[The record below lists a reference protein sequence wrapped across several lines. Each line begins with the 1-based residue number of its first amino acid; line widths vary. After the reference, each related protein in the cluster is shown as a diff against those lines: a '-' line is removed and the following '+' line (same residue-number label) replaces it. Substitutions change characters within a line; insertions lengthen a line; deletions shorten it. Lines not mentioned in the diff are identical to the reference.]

1 MGLINHD
8 KPTYNWGGAT
18 LYDLAYT
25 VVPPHFQSVF
35 YEGRSFIDCSWEDSR
50 SSRSSLQYP
59 TAWVQSAPQSL
70 MSVFTTSSME
80 DNWCVLEPSL
90 TALPKFI
97 PATCSKI
104 ALSIDPF
111 FCRIGETNLLRGET
125 QQALDIHNVE
135 VIQVWTSTIPLWE
148 CAGMWLLYVTSLCDY
163 FTWLV
168 YVTSLCD

>member
-1 MGLINHD
+1 MINQLI
-8 KPTYNWGGAT
+8 TGGAT

-111 FCRIGETNLLRGET
+111 FCRLGKQTFWEEKPNKPWTFTMWRSSRFERAQYHCEN
-125 QQALDIHNVE
+125 A
-135 VIQVWTSTIPLWE
+135 QV
-148 CAGMWLLYVTSLCDY
+148 CDY

-168 YVTSLCD
+168 YVTTLRD